1 MERKLTTILF
11 ASVDGYRQL
20 LDIDED
26 RAIELVHEFKEVYT
40 KVLDDYRG
48 RVVSKT
54 ANEALFEFQS
64 PVNAAKFGILC
75 QQTLHKRNL
84 SAPTERMLRA
94 RMAINVGDVIFDGND
109 LMGSAINLAN
119 QIGRIADPGGIWVS
133 GIVHSEIY
141 NKVGECA
148 FTDLG
153 EKSIEMI
160 RMPVR
165 IFALEL
171 PGVVHSIERI
181 ATPPHEPSTTL
192 KLAPEPSPT
201 DWASELRSKTPSR
214 PESPAPEGPKSNR
227 DLLASVMR
235 DREAATISVT
245 SAHRILITGNLEL
258 AARVFMARVVRK
270 KDFSA
275 MVELLGMARAKTIP
289 DRLRPEAGAVFESHT
304 ESLLSHKNMALVGQ
318 LFADGLFGADKRKV
332 ALTIWRIAARKDIG
346 AMSLLGRSLL
356 EQPQPTEEQ
365 TTEALA
371 LLEQAARRKDAKSA
385 LQLGAFYA
393 NPLILSQ
400 HKTEAFQW
408 YWLAR
413 HLKDSTAQ
421 AELELLAK
429 TIRKDE
435 FPSMKIIADA
445 LIEEVEWNSRYN
457 F

>member
-1 MERKLTTILF
+1 M
-11 ASVDGYRQL
+11 S
-20 LDIDED
+20 
-26 RAIELVHEFKEVYT
+26 
-40 KVLDDYRG
+40 
-48 RVVSKT
+48 
-54 ANEALFEFQS
+54 
-64 PVNAAKFGILC
+64 
-75 QQTLHKRNL
+75 
-84 SAPTERMLRA
+84 
-94 RMAINVGDVIFDGND
+94 
-109 LMGSAINLAN
+109 
-119 QIGRIADPGGIWVS
+119 
-133 GIVHSEIY
+133 
-141 NKVGECA
+141 
-148 FTDLG
+148 
-153 EKSIEMI
+153 
-160 RMPVR
+160 
-165 IFALEL
+165 L
-171 PGVVHSIERI
+171 P
-181 ATPPHEPSTTL
+181 
-192 KLAPEPSPT
+192 
-201 DWASELRSKTPSR
+201 
-214 PESPAPEGPKSNR
+214 PESSSPAARQTQPSAVGPLTNR
-227 DLLASVMR
+227 ELIALVMR

-245 SAHRILITGNLEL
+245 SAHRILITGNFEL
-258 AARVFMARVVRK
+258 AARVFIARVVRK
-270 KDFSA
+270 KDFSS
-275 MVELLGMARAKTIP
+275 MVELLGMARNKTIP
-289 DRLRPEAGAVFESHT
+289 DRLRPEAGAVFESYS
-304 ESLLSHKNMALVGQ
+304 ESLLSHKNMAMVGQ